1 MTKELKIGLIGIAAL
16 AMLIFGTNYLKGI
29 NMFQSSN
36 SYYVEFTDIN
46 GLPTSS
52 PVFANGYNIG
62 IVRTINYNY
71 DKPGYVTVEVEV
83 EKGIRIP
90 KGSSG
95 ELVTDMLGSIKMNL
109 LLNHESFEFCQPGDT
124 LVGRNNAGLMG
135 EAEKIVPQLEQM
147 LPKMDSILHSLNML
161 LADPAL
167 TNIVHNAEK
176 LTNNLDVTTR
186 QLNSLMQND
195 LPQLTGKLTT
205 VADNFVAISDNLKEA
220 DYAST
225 LKKVDSTL
233 YNVQLLTEKL
243 NRTDNSVGLML
254 NDPSFY
260 QNLNGTM
267 ENAALL
273 LEDLKAHPKHY
284 VHFSLFGK
292 KDK

>member
-1 MTKELKIGLIGIAAL
+1 MKIGLIGIAAL